1 MFQFT
6 AHHGN
11 LYILIPLNQRLALTM
26 PRATGP
32 WPIADRHVPIKDLG
46 NKCGLHFGSSSIHV
60 SKVASVV
67 TFFTS
72 NMSNIVEECHNEIA
86 GVTVAL
92 LLTANSKRSSKI
104 MSQFFAVRLLYIHS
118 A

>member
-1 MFQFT
+1 MI
-6 AHHGN
+6 AS
-11 LYILIPLNQRLALTM
+11 R
-26 PRATGP
+26 
-32 WPIADRHVPIKDLG
+32 PIADRHVPIKDLG
-46 NKCGLHFGSSSIHV
+46 NKCVTHFGSSSILV
-60 SKVASVV
+60 SKVASAV

-72 NMSNIVEECHNEIA
+72 YMSNIVEECHYVIV

-92 LLTANSKRSSKI
+92 LLTANSKWSSKI

>member
-1 MFQFT
+1 MT
-6 AHHGN
+6 
-11 LYILIPLNQRLALTM
+11 
-26 PRATGP
+26 
-32 WPIADRHVPIKDLG
+32 
-46 NKCGLHFGSSSIHV
+46 HFGSSSILV
-60 SKVASVV
+60 SKVASAV

-72 NMSNIVEECHNEIA
+72 YMSNIVEECHYVIV

-92 LLTANSKRSSKI
+92 LLTANSKWSSKI